1 MDEVRGSRPP
11 GESPLLW
18 ALYFLAYVSV
28 LVRMLLRPV
37 NEGTAGTLAYG
48 LMAVFLALAV
58 AQAILRWRSVW
69 WTHALL
75 VLQSAVVFALLQT
88 KPDADY
94 YAMLYIGLSL
104 VATRDLPDRPSIAW
118 LAAFCVLLALALLLA
133 YGVEEGASFMPTY
146 FAGCLI
152 VGLYGRASRKAEEVR
167 AKSDEL
173 AEELGEANRR
183 LRAYAGQ
190 VEEAATAQERAALA
204 RELHDAATQT
214 VFSMNLTAE
223 AARMSLAEDPGRV
236 PALLDRLQELAR
248 DALAEMRTLVHELR
262 PATVAEAGL
271 VKSLER
277 HAALRGRRDGL
288 RVSLSIDGEERGSA
302 EVQEALFRT
311 AREALNNVVKHA
323 GVSEVRVALRFSDGE
338 ASIEVR
344 DTGRGFD
351 PAAERRS
358 DSFGLLALRERLE
371 ELGGGL
377 TVEAAP
383 GKGVV
388 LAARV
393 PFRQEGS

>member
-1 MDEVRGSRPP
+1 MDEARGSRSH

-28 LVRMLLRPV
+28 LVRMLLRPPS
-37 NEGTAGTLAYG
+37 EGTTGTLAYS
-48 LMAVFLALAV
+48 LMAVFLMLAI

-69 WTHALL
+69 WTHVFL
-75 VLQSAVVFALLQT
+75 VLQSCVVFALLQT

-104 VATRDLPDRPSIAW
+104 VAARDLPDRPSIAW
-118 LAAFCVLLALALLLA
+118 LAAFCALLALGLLLA
-133 YGVEEGASFMPTY
+133 YGGEGVSYMPTY
-146 FAGCLI
+146 IAGCLI
-152 VGLYGRASRKAEEVR
+152 VGLYGRASQKAEQAR
-167 AKSDEL
+167 ARSDQL
-173 AEELGEANRR
+173 AGELGEANRR

-190 VEEAATAQERAALA
+190 VEEAASAQERAALA

-214 VFSMNLTAE
+214 VFSMNLTTE
-223 AARMSLAEDPGRV
+223 AARMSLAEDPARV
-236 PALLDRLQELAR
+236 PALLERLQELAR
-248 DALAEMRTLVHELR
+248 DALSEMRTLVRELR

-277 HAALRGRRDGL
+277 HAALRERRDGL
-288 RVSLSIDGEERGSA
+288 RVSLVVDGEERGSA

-323 GVSEVRVALRFSDGE
+323 GVKEAGVALRFTGDE

-344 DTGRGFD
+344 DAGQGFD

-358 DSFGLLALRERLE
+358 ESFGLLALRERLE

-377 TVEAAP
+377 RIEAAP

-388 LAARV
+388 LVARV
-393 PFRQEGS
+393 PIRQEGS